1 VRRNLELAASWGRS
15 PICNQTL
22 QVSSELIFA
31 PLERSRREKDE
42 DFDDFFF
49 FLFGQNVDFSLQQ
62 ASSKITELFS
72 RKTLLGWFTRQ
83 HASSTDCVAAAKE
96 AASAATPAA
105 VAPADAFQA
114 MQAAACVGPAEAE
127 LHAAAAAVAAACE
140 VEAQAAAALESA
152 ARAREAAEKSRRA
165 DVEAELERLKAA
177 AGLAQKKQR
186 AADADAKP
194 DSWRTW
200 SMSTWH
206 RLETVVSQR
215 RAVPVRPC
223 PRPPGTAEPELP
235 PGDDTRGW
243 HSHSRRG
250 VLGTLQDWAQG
261 SRTHV
266 AYMLAESAVQT
277 EVPPPPSPPHPHPT
291 LHPSTPPNQPT
302 THLPPPTPTPT
313 ALPPPP
319 LWRPSAPAL
328 DSAPP
333 AEKTLLLGHCS

>member
-1 VRRNLELAASWGRS
+1 M
-15 PICNQTL
+15 
-22 QVSSELIFA
+22 
-31 PLERSRREKDE
+31 
-42 DFDDFFF
+42 
-49 FLFGQNVDFSLQQ
+49 
-62 ASSKITELFS
+62 
-72 RKTLLGWFTRQ
+72 
-83 HASSTDCVAAAKE
+83 
-96 AASAATPAA
+96 PAA

-177 AGLAQKKQR
+177 AGPAQKKQR

-277 EVPPPPSPPHPHPT
+277 EVPPPHP
-291 LHPSTPPNQPT
+291 L
-302 THLPPPTPTPT
+302 PTPTPLST
-313 ALPPPP
+313 LPPHPTSPP
-319 LWRPSAPAL
+319 PISHPQPQHPPPCPHPLCGAPLRQLW
-328 DSAPP
+328 
-333 AEKTLLLGHCS
+333 TLPRRLRRLCFWGTARRANLK